1 MPRREFANSRALQEY
16 ARRCRKLYAWEGTPP
31 SAAVRRRLSP
41 DRYEI
46 VDVLHSQG
54 VWRAMLFPKLVLR
67 SEWDRDAPPQK
78 ALRARAAYRL
88 KPLTAPSR
96 SRTGS
101 KCTAAGLG

>member
-1 MPRREFANSRALQEY
+1 MPNCTHGRGRPSPLLFGGGSRQTDM
-16 ARRCRKLYAWEGTPP
+16 RSWTCSIPRGCGGRCC
-31 SAAVRRRLSP
+31 S
-41 DRYEI
+41 
-46 VDVLHSQG
+46 
-54 VWRAMLFPKLVLR
+54 PKLVLR
-67 SEWDRDAPPQK
+67 LEWDRDAPPQK